1 MSITDLLVLSVII
14 LALDAVFL
22 TLAKDIFARQVMLV
36 QGTAMK
42 VNILSAAV
50 CYILIVVGLYYFVLR
65 HIIVPNATSAAA
77 SIQTMRIGDGMKAA
91 FFLGILVYG
100 VYETTTLAILR
111 NWSPM
116 TALLDT
122 TWGGTL
128 FALSAYIFTSI
139 RRWCIKRSGAEPA
152 SITIALISRVS
163 LSPLP
168 DVRGNPRQY

>member
-1 MSITDLLVLSVII
+1 MNITDLIVLAVIVLV
-14 LALDAVFL
+14 LDAVFL
-22 TLAKDIFARQVMLV
+22 TLTKDMFARQIMLV

-42 VNILSAAV
+42 VNIPSAAI
-50 CYILIVVGLYYFVLR
+50 CYVLMVVGLYYFVLR

-77 SIQTMRIGDGMKAA
+77 SIQTMRLNDGIKTA

-116 TALLDT
+116 TALIDT

-128 FALSAYIFTSI
+128 FALSAYLFYKYKSI
-139 RRWCIKRSGAEPA
+139 
-152 SITIALISRVS
+152 V
-163 LSPLP
+163 
-168 DVRGNPRQY
+168 Y

>member
-1 MSITDLLVLSVII
+1 MNITDLIVIAVIVLV
-14 LALDAVFL
+14 LDAVFL
-22 TLAKDIFARQVMLV
+22 TLTKDMFARQVMLV

-42 VNILSAAV
+42 VNIPSAAI
-50 CYILIVVGLYYFVLR
+50 CYVLMVVGLYYFVLR

-77 SIQTMRIGDGMKAA
+77 SIQTMRLNDGIKTA

-116 TALLDT
+116 TALIDT

-128 FALSAYIFTSI
+128 FALSAYLFYKYKSI
-139 RRWCIKRSGAEPA
+139 
-152 SITIALISRVS
+152 V
-163 LSPLP
+163 
-168 DVRGNPRQY
+168 Y

>member
-1 MSITDLLVLSVII
+1 MCMTDLLVLSVII

-42 VNILSAAV
+42 VNIPSAAV
-50 CYILIVVGLYYFVLR
+50 CYILIVLGLYYFVLR

-77 SIQTMRIGDGMKAA
+77 AIQTMRIGDGVKAA

-116 TALLDT
+116 TALIDT

-128 FALSAYIFTSI
+128 FALSAYIFYKYKTM
-139 RRWCIKRSGAEPA
+139 
-152 SITIALISRVS
+152 V
-163 LSPLP
+163 
-168 DVRGNPRQY
+168 Y

>member
-1 MSITDLLVLSVII
+1 MCMSDLIALAVII

-22 TLAKDIFARQVMLV
+22 TLTKDMFARQVMLV

-42 VNILSAAV
+42 VNIPSAAV
-50 CYILIVVGLYYFVLR
+50 CYILIVLGLYYFVLR
-65 HIIVPNATSAAA
+65 HIIVPNATSVAA
-77 SIQTMRIGDGMKAA
+77 SIQTMRLGDGIRAA

-116 TALLDT
+116 TAVIDT

-128 FALSAYIFTSI
+128 FALSAYLFYKYKTM
-139 RRWCIKRSGAEPA
+139 
-152 SITIALISRVS
+152 V
-163 LSPLP
+163 
-168 DVRGNPRQY
+168 Y

>member
-1 MSITDLLVLSVII
+1 MCITDLLVLSVII

-22 TLAKDIFARQVMLV
+22 TLAKDLFARQVMLV

-42 VNILSAAV
+42 VNLPSAAV
-50 CYILIVVGLYYFVLR
+50 CYILIVLGLYYFVLR

-77 SIQTMRIGDGMKAA
+77 AIQTMRIGDGVKAA

-116 TALLDT
+116 TALIDT
-122 TWGGTL
+122 AWGGTL
-128 FALSAYIFTSI
+128 FALSAYLFYKFKTM
-139 RRWCIKRSGAEPA
+139 
-152 SITIALISRVS
+152 V
-163 LSPLP
+163 
-168 DVRGNPRQY
+168 Y

>member
-1 MSITDLLVLSVII
+1 MSISDLFVVAII
-14 LALDAVFL
+14 VLALDAVFL
-22 TLAKDIFARQVMLV
+22 TLTKDLFARQVMLV

-42 VNILSAAV
+42 VNIPSAAI
-50 CYILIVVGLYYFVLR
+50 CYVLIVLGLYYFVLR

-77 SIQTMRIGDGMKAA
+77 SIQTMRIGDGVRAA

-116 TALLDT
+116 TAVIDT

-128 FALSAYIFTSI
+128 FALSAYLFYKYKAI
-139 RRWCIKRSGAEPA
+139 
-152 SITIALISRVS
+152 V
-163 LSPLP
+163 
-168 DVRGNPRQY
+168 Y

>member
-1 MSITDLLVLSVII
+1 MCVQDLIVLAVII

-22 TLAKDIFARQVMLV
+22 YLAKDIFARQVMLV

-42 VNILSAAV
+42 VNIPSAAI
-50 CYILIVVGLYYFVLR
+50 CYLLIVVGLYYFVLR

-77 SIQTMRIGDGMKAA
+77 AVQTMRLSYGIKAA

-111 NWSPM
+111 NWSPV
-116 TALLDT
+116 TAIIDT

-128 FALSAYIFTSI
+128 FALSAYLFYKYKT
-139 RRWCIKRSGAEPA
+139 
-152 SITIALISRVS
+152 LV
-163 LSPLP
+163 
-168 DVRGNPRQY
+168 Y

>member
-1 MSITDLLVLSVII
+1 MCITDLLVLSVII

-22 TLAKDIFARQVMLV
+22 TLTKDLFARQVMLV

-42 VNILSAAV
+42 VNIPSAAV
-50 CYILIVVGLYYFVLR
+50 CYVLIVLGLYYFVLR

-77 SIQTMRIGDGMKAA
+77 AIQTMRIGDGMKAA

-116 TALLDT
+116 TAMIDT

-128 FALSAYIFTSI
+128 FALSAYLFY
-139 RRWCIKRSGAEPA
+139 KYKAM
-152 SITIALISRVS
+152 V
-163 LSPLP
+163 
-168 DVRGNPRQY
+168 Y

>member
-1 MSITDLLVLSVII
+1 MNITDLIVIAVIVLG
-14 LALDAVFL
+14 LDAVFL
-22 TLAKDIFARQVMLV
+22 TLSKDMFARQVMLV

-42 VNILSAAV
+42 VNIPSAAI
-50 CYILIVVGLYYFVLR
+50 CYVLIVVGLYYFVLR

-77 SIQTMRIGDGMKAA
+77 SIQTMRLNDGIKAA

-116 TALLDT
+116 TALIDT

-128 FALSAYIFTSI
+128 FALSAYLFYKYKSI
-139 RRWCIKRSGAEPA
+139 
-152 SITIALISRVS
+152 V
-163 LSPLP
+163 
-168 DVRGNPRQY
+168 Y

>member
-1 MSITDLLVLSVII
+1 MCITDLLVLSVII

-22 TLAKDIFARQVMLV
+22 TLTKDLFARQVMLV

-42 VNILSAAV
+42 VNIPSAAV
-50 CYILIVVGLYYFVLR
+50 CYILIVLGLYYFVLR

-77 SIQTMRIGDGMKAA
+77 AIQTMRIGDGMKAA

-116 TALLDT
+116 TAMIDT

-128 FALSAYIFTSI
+128 FALSAYLFY
-139 RRWCIKRSGAEPA
+139 KYKAM
-152 SITIALISRVS
+152 V
-163 LSPLP
+163 
-168 DVRGNPRQY
+168 Y

>member
-1 MSITDLLVLSVII
+1 MTDLLVLSVII

-36 QGTAMK
+36 QGTEMK
-42 VNILSAAV
+42 VNIPSAVV
-50 CYILIVVGLYYFVLR
+50 CYIIIVLGLYYFVLR
-65 HIIVPNATSAAA
+65 HIIVPNATSTAAA
-77 SIQTMRIGDGMKAA
+77 IQTMRIGDGVKAA

-116 TALLDT
+116 TALIDT

-128 FALSAYIFTSI
+128 FALSAYIFYKYKTM
-139 RRWCIKRSGAEPA
+139 
-152 SITIALISRVS
+152 V
-163 LSPLP
+163 
-168 DVRGNPRQY
+168 Y

>member
-1 MSITDLLVLSVII
+1 MSINIRDLIVLAVII

-22 TLAKDIFARQVMLV
+22 YTAKDLFARQVMLV

-42 VNILSAAV
+42 VNITSAAI
-50 CYILIVVGLYYFVLR
+50 CYSLIVVGLYYFVLR

-77 SIQTMRIGDGMKAA
+77 AIQTMRLQEGTKAA

-111 NWSPM
+111 NWNPM
-116 TALLDT
+116 TALIDT

-128 FALSAYIFTSI
+128 FALSAYMFYVY
-139 RRWCIKRSGAEPA
+139 K
-152 SITIALISRVS
+152 TIV
-163 LSPLP
+163 
-168 DVRGNPRQY
+168 Y

>member
-1 MSITDLLVLSVII
+1 MSISDLIAVAVII

-22 TLAKDIFARQVMLV
+22 TLTKDLFARQVMLV

-42 VNILSAAV
+42 VNIPSAAV
-50 CYILIVVGLYYFVLR
+50 CYIIIVLGLYYFVLR

-77 SIQTMRIGDGMKAA
+77 SIQTMRLGDGVRAA

-116 TALLDT
+116 TAVIDT

-128 FALSAYIFTSI
+128 FALSAYLFY
-139 RRWCIKRSGAEPA
+139 KYKAM
-152 SITIALISRVS
+152 V
-163 LSPLP
+163 
-168 DVRGNPRQY
+168 Y

>member
-1 MSITDLLVLSVII
+1 MCLSDLIAVAVII

-22 TLAKDIFARQVMLV
+22 TLAKDLFARQVMLV

-42 VNILSAAV
+42 VNIPSAVV
-50 CYILIVVGLYYFVLR
+50 CYILIVLGLYYFVLR

-77 SIQTMRIGDGMKAA
+77 SIQTMRLGDGIRTA
-91 FFLGILVYG
+91 FFLGVLVYG

-116 TALLDT
+116 TAVIDT

-128 FALSAYIFTSI
+128 FALSTYLFYKYKT
-139 RRWCIKRSGAEPA
+139 
-152 SITIALISRVS
+152 LV
-163 LSPLP
+163 
-168 DVRGNPRQY
+168 

>member
-1 MSITDLLVLSVII
+1 MSDLIALAVII

-22 TLAKDIFARQVMLV
+22 TLTKDMFARQVMLV

-42 VNILSAAV
+42 VNIPSAAV
-50 CYILIVVGLYYFVLR
+50 CYILIVLGLYYFVLR
-65 HIIVPNATSAAA
+65 HIIVPNATSVAA
-77 SIQTMRIGDGMKAA
+77 SIQTMRLGDGIRAA

-116 TALLDT
+116 TAVIDT

-128 FALSAYIFTSI
+128 FALSAYLFYKYKTM
-139 RRWCIKRSGAEPA
+139 
-152 SITIALISRVS
+152 V
-163 LSPLP
+163 
-168 DVRGNPRQY
+168 Y